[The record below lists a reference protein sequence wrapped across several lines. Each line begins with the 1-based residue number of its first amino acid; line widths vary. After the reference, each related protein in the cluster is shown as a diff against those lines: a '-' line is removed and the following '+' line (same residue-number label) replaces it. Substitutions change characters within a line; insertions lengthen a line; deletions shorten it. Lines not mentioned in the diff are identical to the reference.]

1 MRAVAFAS
9 AIAATLAAD
18 VPTVT
23 LADGRKLPRICLGT
37 GGTNET
43 YSVTTALEVGYPCV
57 DSALDYGDQPE
68 VAKGL
73 ATKPRES
80 YWLQTKVPGCL
91 AGVKVLPPDC
101 HGGTQKAIQLNL
113 ERLNVSY
120 VDLLL
125 IHTPPGL
132 DFVFKSCGVPLNC
145 KMIQAQW
152 RALEEAKAAGQA
164 LSIGVA
170 NYCPK
175 CYECLMETATE
186 KPVVNQLEWHVGMGA
201 ELSGFKEYFAKEGV
215 QIQAYSPLGPGAM
228 FGRSGSLAKDED
240 CRAIG
245 AKHNV
250 SGVSAALKWVEKRAP
265 VVSRSS
271 SRAHLAS
278 NLDLYSFD
286 LDGEDM
292 AKLDAR
298 TTPEGTR
305 GGPSLAC
312 SYSEEVVV

>member
-1 MRAVAFAS
+1 MRNAVFAS
-9 AIAATLAAD
+9 ILASTLAVD
-18 VPTVT
+18 VPTVR

-37 GGTNET
+37 GGDNET

-57 DSALDYGDQPE
+57 DSALDYGDQAE

-73 ATKPRES
+73 ASKPRDS

-91 AGVKVLPPDC
+91 AGFTVLPPDC
-101 HGGTQKAIQLNL
+101 HRGTQSAIRLNL

-132 DFVFKSCGVPLNC
+132 DFLFKSCSVPLNC

-164 LSIGVA
+164 LSIGVS

-175 CYECLMETATE
+175 CYECLMETAKE

-201 ELSGFKEYFAKEGV
+201 ELSGFKEYFDNEGV

-228 FGRSGSLAKDED
+228 FGRSGSLATDKD
-240 CRAIG
+240 CIAVG

-250 SGVSAALKWVEKRAP
+250 SGVAAAMKWVEKRAP
-265 VVSRSS
+265 LVSRSTN
-271 SRAHLAS
+271 RAHLIS
-278 NLDLYSFD
+278 NLDLFSFD
-286 LDGEDM
+286 LDAEDM
-292 AKLDAR
+292 AKLDGR

-312 SYSEEVVV
+312 SYTPQIVV